1 MDSGMF
7 FGIQRA
13 AAKVLAEPKS
23 WFVQLNEVYMQRR
36 KLVELLAKS
45 LKLEVEP
52 GQTGM
57 FVWCKLPKGVQS
69 EAFAD
74 KLLKEY
80 ALFCAPGF
88 IFGSE
93 GKNHVR
99 FSLCVTADQIE
110 KAIMRLKTKKL

>member
-1 MDSGMF
+1 MVQTAQGS
-7 FGIQRA
+7 
-13 AAKVLAEPKS
+13 AE
-23 WFVQLNEVYMQRR
+23 R
-36 KLVELLAKS
+36 
-45 LKLEVEP
+45 
-52 GQTGM
+52 G
-57 FVWCKLPKGVQS
+57 
-69 EAFAD
+69 FAD

-110 KAIMRLKTKKL
+110 KAIMRVKTKKL